1 MKKSNYRVGAKVWI
15 YPSETAQ
22 WHFVNVPKKESIEIT
37 KNFGGVLRGWGSL
50 PVSVT
55 IGKTTW
61 ITSIFSDKRSGC
73 YLLPIK
79 SKVREKEG
87 ILVDDNIVFTFKIFP

>member
-1 MKKSNYRVGAKVWI
+1 MKKSNYKVSDKVWI

-22 WHFVNVPKKESIEIT
+22 WHFVNVPKKESAEIT
-37 KNFGGVLRGWGSL
+37 KNFGAVKRGWGSL
-50 PVSVT
+50 PISVT

-61 ITSIFSDKRSGC
+61 TTSIFPDKRFGC

-79 SKVREKEG
+79 SEVRKKEE
-87 ILVDDNIVFTFKIFP
+87 ILVDDDIVFTFKIFP